1 MHFRPMPILSVLMIP
16 GLAVLIW
23 LGLWQWEKY
32 ETGVLRPE
40 TVLQET
46 YDLDVTWPDQPVQF
60 VSSVFEGQSV
70 WRTFA
75 LAQPVE
81 GQDLPIAADDG
92 LIFVNVT
99 LLVAIN
105 PDVSALNDRSSWPTR
120 IEGATIAPSLERSFL
135 SPTDQPEKGIWYT
148 ENADRMASALGYSVM
163 SPSILLEPDQILRI
177 DVENEWRTGEI
188 DNPFAVLARLDELP
202 PERHL
207 GYALTWFGL
216 AVAMIGVYIAFHTV
230 QGRLGFGKTSD
241 G

>member
-75 LAQPVE
+75 LAEPADSGE
-81 GQDLPIAADDG
+81 LPQELSG
-92 LIFVNVT
+92 GPLFVNISM
-99 LLVAIN
+99 LVAIN
-105 PDVSALNDRSSWPTR
+105 PDASELWERSTWPAR
-120 IEGATIAPSLERSFL
+120 IEAATIAASVERGMFAPAD
-135 SPTDQPEKGIWYT
+135 SPGKGIWYK
-148 ENADRMASALGYSVM
+148 ENAVRMAEALGL
-163 SPSILLEPDQILRI
+163 PNAQQAKLLEPDQILRI
-177 DVENEWRTGEI
+177 DPDNAQRTGVI

-230 QGRLGFGKTSD
+230 QGRLGFGRTSD